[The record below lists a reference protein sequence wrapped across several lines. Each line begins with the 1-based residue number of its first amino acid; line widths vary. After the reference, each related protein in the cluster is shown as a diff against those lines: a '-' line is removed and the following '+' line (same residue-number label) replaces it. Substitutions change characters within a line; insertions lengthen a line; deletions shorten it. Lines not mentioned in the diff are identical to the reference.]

1 MKKIAIVLHDL
12 AMTALA
18 VWLAFVVR
26 FDGFPFDE
34 RVRHLPLF
42 LCAFVPV
49 AGCVYWFFSLYESK
63 WRFASLPDLSSIVR
77 AVTVLAIGL
86 LVVDYVLVAP
96 NLYGFFF
103 FGKITIALY
112 WLLQLFL
119 LGGPRLAYRYLKYS
133 QSKKSAAREA
143 TMPALLLG
151 RGVDVEVVLRAIESG
166 AIKRLK
172 PVGILSPRD
181 TDLGQTIRGVRVVGA
196 LSELERIAAEAQERG
211 EAIRRIVATPSA
223 LSPDAQPELWL
234 ARARK
239 LAVPISRLDN
249 LDRGVG
255 EAALAPLEIEDLLL
269 RPTVE
274 VDRSQLQRFLSGK
287 RVAVTGGGG
296 SIGSEICL
304 RCALFGASQLLVIES
319 SEPALFHVTELL
331 DAQGDGAIVSG
342 AIADVR
348 DAGRIERL
356 LTAFRPDIVVH
367 AAALKHVPYL
377 EADWTE
383 GIRTNIFGSINVAD
397 AALKSGARN
406 FVMISTDKA
415 IEPVSMLGATK
426 RFAEIY
432 AQALDAELTEARG
445 KAGQDASSGTRM
457 IAVRFGNVLGS
468 VGSVVPK
475 FKAQIARGGPL
486 TVTHPDMIRYFMT
499 IREACDLVLAAGA
512 HARDHARKGDAD
524 ERAAVY
530 VLKMGQPVRINDL
543 AERMIRL
550 AGFEPHEDIEIR
562 YTGVRPGERL
572 HEILF
577 ARDEPMAEIGLPGV
591 MAAKPVFAARS
602 QVNLWLKRLAA
613 AVAAEDRKAAEGVLD
628 EAIPDFS
635 RREAKVQEIR
645 ASEVRASG
653 VRAGDA
659 SAQAVRRAKARTTD
673 GAPAPEA
680 LPASKPEASSPS
692 KPALRAR
699 PKARPPAG

>member
-1 MKKIAIVLHDL
+1 MLFSGAHSMKKIAIVLHDL

-26 FDGFPFDE
+26 FDGVPFDE
-34 RVRHLPLF
+34 RIRHLPGFLPLF
-42 LCAFVPV
+42 V
-49 AGCVYWFFSLYESK
+49 AAAGLVYWFFSLYESK
-63 WRFASLPDLSSIVR
+63 WRFASLPDLSNIVR
-77 AVTVLAIGL
+77 AVTVVTGGL
-86 LVVDYVLVAP
+86 IVVDYVLVSP
-96 NLYGFFF
+96 NFYGFFF

-112 WLLQLFL
+112 WLLQVFL
-119 LGGPRLAYRYLKYS
+119 LGGPRLAYRYLKYA
-133 QSKKSAAREA
+133 QSKQSAAREA
-143 TMPALLLG
+143 TMPTLLLG
-151 RGVDVEVVLRAIESG
+151 RGVDVEVVLRAIETG

-172 PVGILSPRD
+172 PVGILSPREAD
-181 TDLGQTIRGVRVVGA
+181 IGQAIRGVRVLGS
-196 LSELERIAAEAQERG
+196 LRDLERIASEAHERG
-211 EAIRRIVATPSA
+211 ESIRRVVATPSA
-223 LSPDAQPELWL
+223 LSPDADPERWL

-249 LDRGVG
+249 LDRGVA

-274 VDRSQLQRFLSGK
+274 VDRGQLQHFLSGK
-287 RVAVTGGGG
+287 RIAVTGGGG
-296 SIGSEICL
+296 SIGAEICL
-304 RCALFGASQLLVIES
+304 RCALFGASELLVIES

-331 DAQGDGAIVSG
+331 AAQGDAAVVTG

-348 DAGRIERL
+348 DAPRIERL
-356 LTAFRPDIVVH
+356 LAAFKPDIVVH

-397 AALKSGARN
+397 AALKVGAKS

-432 AQALDAELTEARG
+432 AQALDAEQLAARG
-445 KAGQDASSGTRM
+445 KGGKGKTETRM

-468 VGSVVPK
+468 AGSVVPK

-512 HARDHARKGDAD
+512 HARDHARDGDAD

-550 AGFEPHEDIEIR
+550 AGFEPGEDIEIR

-577 ARDEPMAEIGLPGV
+577 ARDEPMVEIGLPGV
-591 MAAKPVFAARS
+591 MAAKPVFASRA
-602 QVNLWLKRLAA
+602 QVNLWLKRLAT
-613 AVAAEDRKAAEGVLD
+613 AVAAEDRTAAEAVLD

-635 RREAKVQEIR
+635 RREAKAQAM
-645 ASEVRASG
+645 ASQAMAAKATAAKAASG
-653 VRAGDA
+653 L
-659 SAQAVRRAKARTTD
+659 
-673 GAPAPEA
+673 PAPKA
-680 LPASKPEASSPS
+680 LPGSLREASSPA
-692 KPALRAR
+692 KAM
-699 PKARPPAG
+699 PKAKRPAPPKAAE